1 MPDFT
6 LNYQGTISLLRPVSE
21 AAKEWVEDHLPSDR
35 QYFGHAVVIEH
46 RYVDDIINGIINDG
60 LEVGG
65 LH

>member
-1 MPDFT
+1 MTDFT

-35 QYFGHAVVIEH
+35 QYFGPSVVIEH